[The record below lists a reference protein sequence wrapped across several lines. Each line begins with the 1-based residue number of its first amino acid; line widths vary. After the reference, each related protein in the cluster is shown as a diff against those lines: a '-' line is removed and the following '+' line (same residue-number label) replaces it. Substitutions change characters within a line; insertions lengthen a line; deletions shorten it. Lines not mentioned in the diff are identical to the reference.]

1 MNFEEIHCDAM
12 IEDFRKKME
21 IEKII
26 PSTTQYTFD
35 ILILIKN
42 LQERV
47 GTLENHPK
55 DGE

>member
-1 MNFEEIHCDAM
+1 MNLEEIHCDNM

-21 IEKII
+21 SEKITASI
-26 PSTTQYTFD
+26 TQYTFD

-47 GTLENHPK
+47 KKLEATK
-55 DGE
+55 